1 MHLALDLCI
10 HQNANK
16 QVKVLR
22 MDGSVGGG
30 AEKRR
35 TGPFKTPNLRKAESE
50 QRYREPQLFWCVS
63 RLTTSFGASPPQ
75 KRNYSASFAVTSGA
89 PYQRACF
96 CLAFR

>member
-1 MHLALDLCI
+1 LGAIFAYIKMRI
-10 HQNANK
+10 NK
-16 QVKVLR
+16 LKCCEWTGVLEEAPR
-22 MDGSVGGG
+22 NG
-30 AEKRR
+30 ER
-35 TGPFKTPNLRKAESE
+35 GPFKTPNLRKAESE

>member
-1 MHLALDLCI
+1 MHRVLDLCI

-16 QVKVLR
+16 QVKVLEEAPR
-22 MDGSVGGG
+22 NGEQGPF
-30 AEKRR
+30 
-35 TGPFKTPNLRKAESE
+35 TPFKTPNLRKAEFE